1 MAQNTQN
8 NNLPPVNFRNILFF
22 TDFTEQAD
30 RAFTTAVD
38 FAMKDPSCELHLLH
52 VIPESESQF
61 WKTYI
66 YEVDDVDNK
75 ARHDLDEQIQKAYIS
90 KLPEGLKLNVQFR
103 IGRDVEEILDFAKE
117 KNIDLI
123 VMAKH
128 SSSSLENA
136 FFGAVTEKVAKKA
149 HCAVLIVPRLKTR

>member
-1 MAQNTQN
+1 MTQN
-8 NNLPPVNFRNILFF
+8 AENSKLPPVNFRNILFF
-22 TDFTEQAD
+22 TDFTEEAD

-38 FAMKDPSCELHLLH
+38 FALRDPSCELNLLH

-66 YEVDDVDNK
+66 YEVDDVDSK
-75 ARHDLDEQIQKAYIS
+75 AKNDLDNQIQKAYIS
-90 KLPEGLKLNVQFR
+90 KLPPGLTLNVEFR
-103 IGRDVEEILDFAKE
+103 IGRDVEEIIDFAKE
-117 KNIDLI
+117 KSIDLI